1 MYRAQRNLPFGEWRF
16 IENFTVT
23 AAGDQYQTTT
33 SRYKMT
39 IIGDTIYAKT
49 DYHDDN
55 PFLTLAS
62 YEDFGNGKLKMY
74 LLIGMN

>member
-1 MYRAQRNLPFGEWRF
+1 MYRAQRNLPIGEWRF

-23 AAGDQYQTTT
+23 AAGDQYRTT
-33 SRYKMT
+33 SQYKMT

-55 PFLTLAS
+55 HFLR
-62 YEDFGNGKLKMY
+62 
-74 LLIGMN
+74 

>member
-1 MYRAQRNLPFGEWRF
+1 
-16 IENFTVT
+16 
-23 AAGDQYQTTT
+23 
-33 SRYKMT
+33 MT

-62 YEDFGNGKLKMY
+62 YEDFGNGKLKTY
-74 LLIGMN
+74 LLISMN